1 MSEQGEI
8 VNKVANSGL
17 VNIDVAEFRRK
28 GKRLGIDL
36 KDFLYEGFILR
47 EKDFREQV
55 ENLDVGI
62 YENVFVYLYCSTD
75 AIVPRWAYF
84 FLRSKLE
91 GVAKIFVLV

>member
-17 VNIDVAEFRRK
+17 VNINVAEFRPK
-28 GKRLGIDL
+28 GKCLGIDL
-36 KDFLYEGFILR
+36 KDFLYEGLILK

-62 YENVFVYLYCSTD
+62 YENTFCLSLLFYRCYCS
-75 AIVPRWAYF
+75 ALGIF
-84 FLRSKLE
+84 FYSHLGWRALLKR
-91 GVAKIFVLV
+91 